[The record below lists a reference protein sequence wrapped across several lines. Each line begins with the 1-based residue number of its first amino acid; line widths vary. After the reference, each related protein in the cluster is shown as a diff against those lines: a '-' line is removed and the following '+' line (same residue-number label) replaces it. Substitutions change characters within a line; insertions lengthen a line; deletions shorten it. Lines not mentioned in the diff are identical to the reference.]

1 MSKANTN
8 LLLCCADVGM
18 RQPTAQAT
26 WLIPAGNK
34 RGDARARLKLQAI
47 EQLAQLP
54 ARACLLEELN
64 LAVRAAENAPSVPDQ
79 LPPPAQDDVAEL
91 QMAEPV
97 AAEPQQL
104 WQQTPSALL
113 VGSRELPGADD
124 STGARQEEEAPPAQL
139 QEEFEEVLGPP
150 AACDDFQEASEA
162 QGASE
167 PSSSTAAAAGCGL
180 SPVYVPLEEAQAA
193 MEAPS
198 PPPGPEA
205 PAARDPYE
213 FDPEADAASDGQ
225 MHLWRSAAKRAAR
238 DKPGPAAEPRRDAS
252 AFAGA
257 AALAQLRPSPS
268 QSYSGAMDAGQ
279 ALTQVANII
288 NVLPSEASPSAA
300 GAGPSS
306 KAGAGR
312 QGARAKQPRRSPP
325 AAAREPASGVL
336 TRSGRRRPEPG
347 VGNELQQ
354 AKRKRQ
360 KSDAAAAPAEAV
372 CAVDR
377 PQTRGC
383 SKTVAES
390 ACQGSVRE
398 RRKSQTGQAA
408 RGAAACGLQEL
419 PSRVTRNSS
428 KQQAALVASPQAET
442 QECQKQK
449 ARPPRTIPTPLCQSQ
464 QRQVEDSPRPAA
476 RPVEEPETVS
486 AVCPERAKRMRRQ
499 SVKYFN
505 EDYKPACLPGRTTTA
520 KAQCPEQDV
529 QDKVQPALGPDDG
542 AGKQHHSDAC
552 EEASAQQMEVDI
564 SASDS
569 EGPAL
574 PGDAAEDWGAVLMT
588 PQAEDSA
595 AQGLQNADAA
605 SQQQLEAPVDAQPSA
620 QEQPALACQAASQAK
635 MDPNIALRRSGRRV
649 GIPPE
654 FSPKDLTTSAPRPRR
669 MPPTPG
675 TAAARASGRAQAPAG
690 GPCSAAAAQTQTPAP
705 FKDEQMK
712 AAAETRI
719 KRKREK
725 LAPASAAACS
735 AGGAAG
741 QSSSW
746 ATQADQCSDCKQ
758 ATGEILSEVL
768 VSKEQR
774 QQQHILGTMAEE
786 LSQNARPYGTRQN
799 RTPTWRKRA
808 SP

>member
-1 MSKANTN
+1 VSRANTN

-54 ARACLLEELN
+54 AQACLLEELN
-64 LAVRAAENAPSVPDQ
+64 LAVRAAVNAPSVPDQ
-79 LPPPAQDDVAEL
+79 LPAPAQDDVAEL
-91 QMAEPV
+91 PMAEPV

-104 WQQTPSALL
+104 RQQTPSALL

-167 PSSSTAAAAGCGL
+167 PPSSTAAAAGCGL
-180 SPVYVPLEEAQAA
+180 SPVYVPPEEAQAA

-225 MHLWRSAAKRAAR
+225 MYLWRSAAKRAAR

-257 AALAQLRPSPS
+257 AALAQFRASPS

-325 AAAREPASGVL
+325 AAAREPASGFL
-336 TRSGRRRPEPG
+336 TRSGRGRPEPG

-383 SKTVAES
+383 SKTFAES

-398 RRKSQTGQAA
+398 HRKSQTGQAA

-419 PSRVTRNSS
+419 PSCVTRNSS

-476 RPVEEPETVS
+476 RPAKEPETVS
-486 AVCPERAKRMRRQ
+486 AVCPERAKRTRRL
-499 SVKYFN
+499 SVKIFN
-505 EDYKPACLPGRTTTA
+505 EDYEPGCLPGRTTTV

-529 QDKVQPALGPDDG
+529 QDKLQPASGPDDG

-552 EEASAQQMEVDI
+552 EEAAAQQMEVDVF
-564 SASDS
+564 ASES

-574 PGDAAEDWGAVLMT
+574 FGDAAEDWGAVLMT
-588 PQAEDSA
+588 PHAEDSA
-595 AQGLQNADAA
+595 AQGHQNADAA
-605 SQQQLEAPVDAQPSA
+605 SQQQLEAPFDAHPSA
-620 QEQPALACQAASQAK
+620 QEQPALASQAGSQAK
-635 MDPNIALRRSGRRV
+635 MDPNIALRRSGRSE

-654 FSPKDLTTSAPRPRR
+654 FSPKDLTTPRPRR

-675 TAAARASGRAQAPAG
+675 TAAARASGCAQAPAR
-690 GPCSAAAAQTQTPAP
+690 GPCSAAAAETQTPAP

-712 AAAETRI
+712 KAAKSVI

-735 AGGAAG
+735 PGGAAG

-746 ATQADQCSDCKQ
+746 ATQADQRSDCKQ
-758 ATGEILSEVL
+758 ATGETLSEVL

-774 QQQHILGTMAEE
+774 QQQHIPGAMAEE
-786 LSQNARPYGTRQN
+786 PSQNARPYATRQN
-799 RTPTWRKRA
+799 RIPTWRRRD
-808 SP
+808 SL